1 MQALIVD
8 IITGLVKVI
17 KTTRE
22 ALAADL
28 EEIAGKIRG
37 GALIPDKAFEKA
49 KVTLD
54 KTTNAYDNLPD
65 E

>member
-8 IITGLVKVI
+8 LVTALVKVI
-17 KTTRE
+17 KITRE

-37 GALIPDKAFEKA
+37 GALIPDAAFEKA
-49 KVTLD
+49 KVTLG
-54 KTTNAYDNLPD
+54 KTKGAYDRLPD
-65 E
+65 